1 MKKNLVPIFTL
12 AALSLLGGCVHT
24 RNVGLM
30 ESSPAFDAEQ
40 LKISCTNQDKDT
52 VRKLLGAPSFTND
65 SEDKWYYVGIA
76 VQEMPFSSKIKSQNI
91 TQIEFCKENLVAQIN
106 TSSQVPSEVK
116 ILSNKTPT
124 QLKKARAKNIL
135 TASIKK
141 KRKPKV
147 KKILNFY

>member
-12 AALSLLGGCVHT
+12 AVLSLLGGCVHT

-30 ESSPAFDAEQ
+30 ESSLAFDAEQ
-40 LKISCTNQDKDT
+40 LKTSCINKDKDT
-52 VRKLLGAPSFTND
+52 VRTLLGAPSFTNNA
-65 SEDKWYYVGIA
+65 EDKWYYVSIT
-76 VQEMPFSSKIKSQNI
+76 VQEMPFSSKMKSQKI
-91 TQIEFCKENLVAQIN
+91 TQIEFCKKNLVTQIN
-106 TSSQVPSEVK
+106 TSSQMPSEIK

-124 QLKKARAKNIL
+124 QLKKTPTKNIL
-135 TASIKK
+135 TSSIKK